1 MIAKIKIKGVRVWR
15 AAWQRCV
22 TFRERAREE
31 GGAGGMDSCSK
42 ADCAGC
48 LSYQGSSHASKS
60 QIKHPHLSF
69 QPAALLQVPAPSLP
83 PCVTVPSVD
92 YQLWSKA
99 GALTGSE
106 QNGEVGTW
114 GISCCYHFVSGRC
127 HFHGQIHMR
136 LRYAFLLL
144 FVQECVCVRAL
155 CRMVCGLLWL
165 CVLCWRKAP
174 GELLGAQWGL
184 EVTRSCLFLGADPCL
199 KILHL
204 CRPVRIIDQTLHHE
218 NETLQEPKQKHLLL
232 LFLWAIFIFLIVKL
246 GSYCY
251 LYLKFQRTFLVK
263 SWQEFWELKRSKTK
277 LTIIV
282 LWKYITA

>member
-1 MIAKIKIKGVRVWR
+1 MKIWLFDAITHFSMCMVFQYALVLKLLWIWSCTVPFSVCVQYSVFFPQKTATLHLNIMIAKIKIKGVRVWR

-144 FVQECVCVRAL
+144 FVQECVCVCAHFAGWFV
-155 CRMVCGLLWL
+155 VCCGCVCCAGGKLL
-165 CVLCWRKAP
+165 
-174 GELLGAQWGL
+174 E
-184 EVTRSCLFLGADPCL
+184 SC
-199 KILHL
+199 
-204 CRPVRIIDQTLHHE
+204 
-218 NETLQEPKQKHLLL
+218 
-232 LFLWAIFIFLIVKL
+232 
-246 GSYCY
+246 
-251 LYLKFQRTFLVK
+251 
-263 SWQEFWELKRSKTK
+263 WELSE
-277 LTIIV
+277 
-282 LWKYITA
+282 A